1 MLEIFS
7 ILNEKV
13 CLNNGN
19 VVGDG
24 CLNVDGTRMIFGL
37 GKEEDEYMN
46 AENKGGSDFLIERK
60 MYFLELFKYRN
71 CSNRTNKHKIPV
83 SKFH

>member
-1 MLEIFS
+1 M
-7 ILNEKV
+7 

-24 CLNVDGTRMIFGL
+24 CWWDEEVTRTIFGL
-37 GKEEDEYMN
+37 GKGEDEYMN
-46 AENKGGSDFLIERK
+46 AENKGSDFLIERK
-60 MYFLELFKYRN
+60 VYFLELFKYRN
-71 CSNRTNKHKIPV
+71 CSNRTNKNKIPV

>member
-1 MLEIFS
+1 
-7 ILNEKV
+7 
-13 CLNNGN
+13 
-19 VVGDG
+19 
-24 CLNVDGTRMIFGL
+24 MIFEL
-37 GKEEDEYMN
+37 GKGEDEYMI

-60 MYFLELFKYRN
+60 VYFLELFKYRN